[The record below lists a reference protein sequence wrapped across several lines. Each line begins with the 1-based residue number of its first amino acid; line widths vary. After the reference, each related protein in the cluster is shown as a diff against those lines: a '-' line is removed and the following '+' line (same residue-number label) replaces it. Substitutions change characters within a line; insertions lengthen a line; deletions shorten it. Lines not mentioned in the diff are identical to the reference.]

1 VNILNGKNQAT
12 VNMAKVFS
20 LVNGGTEVRHNVLMV
35 A

>member
-20 LVNGGTEVRHNVLMV
+20 LINSDIIEFEL
-35 A
+35 AA